1 MIEIKNLEKRYGK
14 RTVLEDVSFT
24 IKKNEVTCLTGMNG
38 TGKTTL
44 MNCIMGLVPRN
55 NGSVTIDGEDIQ
67 QQLYETISYIPDSL
81 TMPRWMTIAESMQF
95 MATYYPNWNS
105 VKADELLSFFRLEA
119 DLQLKNL
126 SKGNSA
132 KVNFLLGLS
141 LDADYYLMDEPF
153 SGIDVFAREDI
164 LEVFTSKFVTDK
176 GVLIA
181 THHLDEVE
189 MLLDRIVMLRNGRV
203 TKDFYAE
210 DIRKTEGKAII
221 DVMREVYQP

>member
-95 MATYYPNWNS
+95 MATYYPN
-105 VKADELLSFFRLEA
+105 
-119 DLQLKNL
+119 
-126 SKGNSA
+126 
-132 KVNFLLGLS
+132 
-141 LDADYYLMDEPF
+141 
-153 SGIDVFAREDI
+153 
-164 LEVFTSKFVTDK
+164 
-176 GVLIA
+176 
-181 THHLDEVE
+181 
-189 MLLDRIVMLRNGRV
+189 
-203 TKDFYAE
+203 
-210 DIRKTEGKAII
+210 
-221 DVMREVYQP
+221 